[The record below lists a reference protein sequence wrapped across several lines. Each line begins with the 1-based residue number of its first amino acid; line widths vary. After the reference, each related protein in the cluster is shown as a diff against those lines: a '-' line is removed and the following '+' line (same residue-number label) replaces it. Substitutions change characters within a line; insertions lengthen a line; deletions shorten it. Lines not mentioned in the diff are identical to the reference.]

1 MGSLKQYPDM
11 SMGPEHDEHVNL
23 CRRCIGWRFSET
35 DGSLKIQLKRKKKEG
50 REVLFREMEIWK
62 YFLSKENIRKLSGTP
77 VSTSSG
83 TFSCLIIAALQ
94 ENWSDSISQIHF
106 IFNKSLALLLTP
118 ALR

>member
-35 DGSLKIQLKRKKKEG
+35 NTIEEKKKEG
-50 REVLFREMEIWK
+50 RKVLFREMEIWK